1 MEKHN
6 THILL
11 DSNSSS
17 IHDYVKDENGN
28 IKIDVNEDLAYN
40 SFVEKKPK
48 LSIKEILIEN
58 NNIFQREFEKNILS
72 EEKHFKNQKKKKKK
86 SKEIFIKP
94 EEYRF
99 NEGQIQPCFNEVELN
114 YDKNKLTDSSYQQNN
129 KNNLSY
135 EIKKKNKKTEEEIIN
150 DKNQKKR
157 NTMNLIDYKNKAN
170 KNKANL
176 KGKKIEQKENNDYNN
191 KEIIPSLEKKNE
203 EISITDQNSEPI
215 LLKDKI
221 QYQENESYNNHI
233 NKKNKEEEKKIS
245 NESISEDIKEKN
257 ESKIKDDN
265 KNNNININPEVSD
278 EKFLYE
284 LPIFNDSIN
293 FLFMDSNIYL
303 FDNKTQKNI

>member
-17 IHDYVKDENGN
+17 MHDYVKDENGN

-40 SFVEKKPK
+40 SFIEKKPK

-72 EEKHFKNQKKKKKK
+72 EEAHFKNQKKKKKK
-86 SKEIFIKP
+86 KSKDIFIKP

-99 NEGQIQPCFNEVELN
+99 NEVQIQPCFNEVELN
-114 YDKNKLTDSSYQQNN
+114 YDKNKLTDSSYLQNN

-157 NTMNLIDYKNKAN
+157 NTMNLIDYKNKAK

-176 KGKKIEQKENNDYNN
+176 STKKIEPKENNDYQN
-191 KEIIPSLEKKNE
+191 KEIIPASKNKMELSQNANNSNENINNENKKQ
-203 EISITDQNSEPI
+203 EILITDQNSEPI

-221 QYQENESYNNHI
+221 QYQENESYNEQI
-233 NKKNKEEEKKIS
+233 NNKNKEEEKKIS

-265 KNNNININPEVSD
+265 KNNNININPEVSN
-278 EKFLYE
+278 EKFL
-284 LPIFNDSIN
+284 
-293 FLFMDSNIYL
+293 
-303 FDNKTQKNI
+303 

>member
-17 IHDYVKDENGN
+17 MHDYVKDENGN

-40 SFVEKKPK
+40 SFIEKKPK

-72 EEKHFKNQKKKKKK
+72 EEAHFKNQKKKKKKK

-99 NEGQIQPCFNEVELN
+99 NEVQIQPCFNEVELN
-114 YDKNKLTDSSYQQNN
+114 YDKNKLTDSSYQPNN

-135 EIKKKNKKTEEEIIN
+135 EIKKKNKKAEEEIIN

-157 NTMNLIDYKNKAN
+157 NTMNLIDYKNKA
-170 KNKANL
+170 
-176 KGKKIEQKENNDYNN
+176 
-191 KEIIPSLEKKNE
+191 
-203 EISITDQNSEPI
+203 
-215 LLKDKI
+215 
-221 QYQENESYNNHI
+221 
-233 NKKNKEEEKKIS
+233 KKNKGNLPTKKI
-245 NESISEDIKEKN
+245 
-257 ESKIKDDN
+257 
-265 KNNNININPEVSD
+265 
-278 EKFLYE
+278 
-284 LPIFNDSIN
+284 
-293 FLFMDSNIYL
+293 
-303 FDNKTQKNI
+303 